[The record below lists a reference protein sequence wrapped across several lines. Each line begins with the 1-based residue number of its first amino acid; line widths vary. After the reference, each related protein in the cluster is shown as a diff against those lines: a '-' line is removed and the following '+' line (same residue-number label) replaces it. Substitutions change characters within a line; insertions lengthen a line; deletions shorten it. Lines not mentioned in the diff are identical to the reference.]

1 MVVNAWHPANAAV
14 STLPPCHYTFV
25 VNVQDGRLNLH
36 LTQRSGDIAL
46 GVPFNIAAYALL
58 ANALAQRTGFE
69 IGEFGHTVVDA
80 HIYCGRGD
88 RGQWYANN
96 LRYVQDRL
104 ATVESKAD
112 YLDVKSWVER
122 TAPDEADGEE
132 RYDHVPGLLEQLAGA
147 ARATPD
153 RDRRQAARRTHVRG
167 HRGRRLRLRGRH
179 LVRGR
184 GVMAGDA
191 SAGGDADAADGTDI
205 DLVLV
210 AAVAENRVIGDDG
223 GMPWHY
229 PADLAR
235 FKRLTTGHPVIVGRA
250 TYESIADRIGGP
262 LPDRTSV
269 VLTTRDL
276 DLPEGAV
283 VANDLDEA
291 VDLAGADAADR
302 GVDDV
307 YVIGGATVYEQF
319 LDRADRMVLT
329 EVPEQP
335 DGDTRFPDWD
345 DEEWVETERE
355 VVGADGERGG
365 EADALAFV
373 TYERVDG

>member
-1 MVVNAWHPANAAV
+1 
-14 STLPPCHYTFV
+14 
-25 VNVQDGRLNLH
+25 
-36 LTQRSGDIAL
+36 
-46 GVPFNIAAYALL
+46 
-58 ANALAQRTGFE
+58 
-69 IGEFGHTVVDA
+69 
-80 HIYCGRGD
+80 
-88 RGQWYANN
+88 
-96 LRYVQDRL
+96 
-104 ATVESKAD
+104 
-112 YLDVKSWVER
+112 
-122 TAPDEADGEE
+122 
-132 RYDHVPGLLEQLAGA
+132 
-147 ARATPD
+147 
-153 RDRRQAARRTHVRG
+153 
-167 HRGRRLRLRGRH
+167 
-179 LVRGR
+179 
-184 GVMAGDA
+184 MAGDA